1 MAQVISVMA
10 AFRRVE
16 EPVVW
21 RPGMNPWL
29 REVVV
34 ELSEEEPEEEQEQ
47 DEEGGGSMTT
57 LVSNGGSM
65 TSLVSNDSQAGKS
78 SASSSRPAVAAA
90 EVPSQASA
98 SNAAFVPPADADDPC
113 EVDWDAEGPQ
123 FLYSLSSFA
132 SSFSCCHVM

>member
-1 MAQVISVMA
+1 MA
-10 AFRRVE
+10 AFRHVE

-34 ELSEEEPEEEQEQ
+34 ELSEEEPEEPEEEQEQ
-47 DEEGGGSMTT
+47 DDEGGGSMTT
-57 LVSNGGSM
+57 LLVSNGGSM

-78 SASSSRPAVAAA
+78 SALSSRPAVAAA

-98 SNAAFVPPADADDPC
+98 SNAAFLPPADADDPC

-132 SSFSCCHVM
+132 SSFLCCHVM